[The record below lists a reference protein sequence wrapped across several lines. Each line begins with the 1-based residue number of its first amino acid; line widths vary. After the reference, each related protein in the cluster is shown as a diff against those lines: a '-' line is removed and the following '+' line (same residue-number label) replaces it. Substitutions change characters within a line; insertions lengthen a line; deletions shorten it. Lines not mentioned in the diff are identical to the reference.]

1 MQNSFSEQIQNKY
14 TQQER
19 HSQKNNANKF
29 IMVPEKPMKRCTG
42 FTYCGAKLF
51 NSLPNDIQKN
61 PRHQH
66 FQNTNKGLDME
77 GNPILLD
84 KF

>member
-29 IMVPEKPMKRCTG
+29 IMVPEKPMKRCT
-42 FTYCGAKLF
+42 
-51 NSLPNDIQKN
+51 
-61 PRHQH
+61 
-66 FQNTNKGLDME
+66 
-77 GNPILLD
+77 
-84 KF
+84 